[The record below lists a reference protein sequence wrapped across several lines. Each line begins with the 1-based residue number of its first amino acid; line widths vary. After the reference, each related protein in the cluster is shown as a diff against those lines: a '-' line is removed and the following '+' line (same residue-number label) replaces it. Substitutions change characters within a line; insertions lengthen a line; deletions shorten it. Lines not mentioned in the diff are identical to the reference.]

1 MLMPLKF
8 VQNAQSHAH
17 KVAFHSARCGR
28 ETYKST
34 ETEEV
39 QINKITLSRD
49 SQKPH
54 TAKRAGQ
61 QITQVSSFRDP
72 LY

>member
-1 MLMPLKF
+1 MRKAMHTKLLF
-8 VQNAQSHAH
+8 TL
-17 KVAFHSARCGR
+17 RCGR
-28 ETYKST
+28 ETYKRT